1 MRWEQITSEWNK
13 DFLGCQ
19 DLSYQSEEVGFLL
32 ATGSFKNPFA
42 WRSVKTAC
50 RTKTL
55 SYCCIE
61 FLFAPFL
68 HSLLETLAG
77 LRRVYR
83 SNIRNNFFWGGSVL
97 WCKMLRFCSQN
108 TKGNGVFSVN
118 FTIPLHREFSM
129 SISESFYW
137 PLFCHYGRTHLFPML
152 TSPLTNKAKEDDSMK
167 ETNLF
172 ISFGYSSWVF
182 HVP

>member
-42 WRSVKTAC
+42 WGSVKTAC

-55 SYCCIE
+55 SSCCIE
-61 FLFAPFL
+61 FLFAPFS
-68 HSLLETLAG
+68 HSLLETLPG

-83 SNIRNNFFWGGSVL
+83 GSIRNHFFWGGSVL
-97 WCKMLRFCSQN
+97 WCKMLRFYSQN

-118 FTIPLHREFSM
+118 FTSGLLGGILHVNLWMFLLA
-129 SISESFYW
+129 IVLPQW
-137 PLFCHYGRTHLFPML
+137 KTPPFP
-152 TSPLTNKAKEDDSMK
+152 
-167 ETNLF
+167 
-172 ISFGYSSWVF
+172 
-182 HVP
+182 HVNFFFN